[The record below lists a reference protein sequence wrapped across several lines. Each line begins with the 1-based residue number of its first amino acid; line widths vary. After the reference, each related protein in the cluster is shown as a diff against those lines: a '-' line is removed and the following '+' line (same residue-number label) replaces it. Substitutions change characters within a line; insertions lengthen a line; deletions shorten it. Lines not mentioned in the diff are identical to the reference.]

1 MEEKKSTSEKDTQ
14 QIGIE
19 IGQKL
24 QGGELIVLEGDLG
37 AGKTTFVRGLV
48 EGAGSK
54 VAVSSPSFVIK
65 NEYKTDKLIINH
77 FDFYRLTD
85 PGILAETLT
94 ETMSDKKSVSV
105 IEWSDIVKSLLN
117 KDKLIIRF
125 KVLSNNERLLE
136 FEYDE
141 NLKYLV

>member
-54 VAVSSPSFVIK
+54 AAVSSPSFVIK
-65 NEYKTDKLIINH
+65 NEYITDKLIINH